1 MTILK
6 IILIWLCI
14 SADNFSVSNA
24 STSKMPNFIRKDALK
39 FAGFCTFFH
48 VLFFVLGWIFAYT
61 LKDALFSI
69 NYWLA
74 FSMLFLVGVG
84 MILNAIEKTLSLYK
98 KDLIDERYLT
108 IISVLL
114 SLKTILLGF
123 GLKMIGTPMFMST
136 LLLIVFV
143 FLSVWIGYFLK
154 GKNVLKIS
162 KITEIVGGVILIILS
177 LSVLIQFSR

>member
-1 MTILK
+1 MTIIK
-6 IILIWLCI
+6 VILIWLCI

-24 STSKMPNFIRKDALK
+24 STAKMPTFVRKDALK

-48 VLFFVLGWIFAYT
+48 LVFFVLGWIFAYT
-61 LKDALFSI
+61 LKDSLFSI

-98 KDLIDERYLT
+98 KDFIDEQYLT
-108 IISVLL
+108 VIAVVL

-123 GLKMIGTPMFMST
+123 GLRMVGTPMFLSAI
-136 LLLIVFV
+136 LLAIFV
-143 FLSVWIGYFLK
+143 FLFVWMGYFLK
-154 GKNVLKIS
+154 GEKILRVS
-162 KITEIVGGVILIILS
+162 KVSEIVGGIILIILS